1 MFPISDLPPHV
12 FAAQWR
18 GKLSYIA
25 ELALTKAA
33 GLPIDEWCQLPS
45 CSRQQ
50 SDSIRS
56 AIVSAKK
63 QGRVRAPFQVV
74 ERIERDEDGKSAK
87 PLAWTVFLINWA
99 DENRG
104 LPPNMRKSKP

>member
-1 MFPISDLPPHV
+1 VFPISDLPPHV

-25 ELALTKAA
+25 ELALTTADR
-33 GLPIDEWCQLPS
+33 LPIDEWCQLPS

-63 QGRVRAPFQVV
+63 QGRIRPPFQVV
-74 ERIERDEDGKSAK
+74 ERIERDDNGNSVK

-104 LPPNMRKSKP
+104 LPPNMRNTNS